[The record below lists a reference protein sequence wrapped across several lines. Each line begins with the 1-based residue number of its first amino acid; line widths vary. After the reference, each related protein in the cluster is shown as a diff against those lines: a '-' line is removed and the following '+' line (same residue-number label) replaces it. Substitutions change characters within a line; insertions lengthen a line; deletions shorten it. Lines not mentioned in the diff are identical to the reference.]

1 MSVLLTE
8 KDVFPWAE
16 RVLKGRITA
25 STRQGGRESGG
36 RPGWFVE
43 LEGANGGARYYI
55 RGDRGGDFGFI
66 HEYGLAREV
75 RLLKLLREEGIPV
88 PEVIA
93 SSAEPN
99 AAILGFVEGVNDFTL
114 IESAAE
120 RDAVARDFARI
131 MARWHAIPA
140 EKFAE
145 IGLCVPV
152 NAEQLVGQDLAVWER
167 GHFPLISEPV
177 PLVTFACQWLR
188 RNLPAMPEKLVLVQG
203 DTGPGQFLFRDGRVQ
218 AVVDWEL
225 GALGDPM
232 RELAHI
238 RTRDVWYPTG
248 NLPDWF
254 RYYSEFSGTALDE
267 DKIRYY
273 SVIGMLTTA
282 LALAPVVQKLNPRD
296 EHAEW
301 LAQDVWSKCATTEAI
316 AKARGVGVARV
327 LGTYGG
333 PGEGTVFDVIQST
346 ENNLGELFAAGM
358 TRVVDAEGNEVSTF
372 VPGGEGISA
381 LGSAVGT
388 KGFDVSADGP
398 EVAGLDKKE
407 RKISLKSS
415 GADVDGD
422 ADKKAVTATIRNRM
436 GALQSCY
443 EKALRGNTGL
453 SGKIV
458 YTITVSVMG
467 TVTNVQV
474 LDDSLQDE
482 GVKNC
487 TVAKIKG
494 WRFPITPG
502 AEASSDATF
511 SVVFSGQ

>member
-1 MSVLLTE
+1 MAGLLTE
-8 KDVFPWAE
+8 RDVFPWAE
-16 RVLKGRITA
+16 RVLAGRITA
-25 STRQGGRESGG
+25 SRRQGGRESGG
-36 RPGWFVE
+36 RPGWFIDVE
-43 LEGANGGARYYI
+43 RADRAAKYYI

-66 HEYGLAREV
+66 KEYGLQREL

-93 SSAEPN
+93 SSPEPN
-99 AAILGFVEGVNDFTL
+99 AAILGFVDGVNDFTL

-140 EKFAE
+140 AKFAE
-145 IGLCVPV
+145 IGLAVPS
-152 NAEQLVGQDLAVWER
+152 NAEELVGNDLAVWER

-177 PLVTFACQWLR
+177 PLVTFACRWLR
-188 RNLPAMPEKLVLVQG
+188 RNLPAMPERLVLVQG

-254 RYYSEFSGTALDE
+254 RYYSEASGTPLDE

-301 LAQDVWSKCATTEAI
+301 LAQDVWSKRATAEAI
-316 AKARGVGVARV
+316 AEAMGLALEPIELPEANRPYVSA
-327 LGTYGG
+327 L
-333 PGEGTVFDVIQST
+333 FDVVE
-346 ENNLGELFAAGM
+346 ENLSAEQLPHVQDPYLRHRLQLVLRFM
-358 TRVVDAEGNEVSTF
+358 TRLRNQAEIGPEIEALELADMGTLLGRRPASVAEGQREIEALVRRAGSELDAELVRYFHRHAQREEALMR
-372 VPGGEGISA
+372 GGMGRAADARASAIS
-381 LGSAVGT
+381 
-388 KGFDVSADGP
+388 
-398 EVAGLDKKE
+398 
-407 RKISLKSS
+407 
-415 GADVDGD
+415 
-422 ADKKAVTATIRNRM
+422 
-436 GALQSCY
+436 
-443 EKALRGNTGL
+443 
-453 SGKIV
+453 
-458 YTITVSVMG
+458 
-467 TVTNVQV
+467 
-474 LDDSLQDE
+474 
-482 GVKNC
+482 
-487 TVAKIKG
+487 
-494 WRFPITPG
+494 
-502 AEASSDATF
+502 
-511 SVVFSGQ
+511 

>member
-1 MSVLLTE
+1 VRIVAGLLTE
-8 KDVFPWAE
+8 RDVFPWAE
-16 RVLKGRITA
+16 RVLAGRITA
-25 STRQGGRESGG
+25 SRRQGGRESGG
-36 RPGWFVE
+36 RPGWFIDVE
-43 LEGANGGARYYI
+43 RADRAAKYYI

-66 HEYGLAREV
+66 KEYGLQREL

-93 SSAEPN
+93 SSPEPN

-140 EKFAE
+140 AKFAE
-145 IGLCVPV
+145 IGLAVPS
-152 NAEQLVGQDLAVWER
+152 NAEELVGNDLAVWER

-177 PLVTFACQWLR
+177 PLVTFACRWLR
-188 RNLPAMPEKLVLVQG
+188 RNLPAMPERLVLVQG

-254 RYYSEFSGTALDE
+254 RYYSEASGTPLDE

-301 LAQDVWSKCATTEAI
+301 LAQDVWSKRATAEAI
-316 AKARGVGVARV
+316 AEAMGLALEPIELPEAKRPYVSA
-327 LGTYGG
+327 L
-333 PGEGTVFDVIQST
+333 FDVVE
-346 ENNLGELFAAGM
+346 ENLAAEQLPHVQDPYLRHRLQLVLRFMARLRNQAEIGPEIEALELADMQALLGKRPASVVAGHREIDALV
-358 TRVVDAEGNEVSTF
+358 RVAGSDLDAELVRYFHRHAQREEALMR
-372 VPGGEGISA
+372 GGMGRAADARASAIS
-381 LGSAVGT
+381 
-388 KGFDVSADGP
+388 
-398 EVAGLDKKE
+398 
-407 RKISLKSS
+407 
-415 GADVDGD
+415 
-422 ADKKAVTATIRNRM
+422 
-436 GALQSCY
+436 
-443 EKALRGNTGL
+443 
-453 SGKIV
+453 
-458 YTITVSVMG
+458 
-467 TVTNVQV
+467 
-474 LDDSLQDE
+474 
-482 GVKNC
+482 
-487 TVAKIKG
+487 
-494 WRFPITPG
+494 
-502 AEASSDATF
+502 
-511 SVVFSGQ
+511 